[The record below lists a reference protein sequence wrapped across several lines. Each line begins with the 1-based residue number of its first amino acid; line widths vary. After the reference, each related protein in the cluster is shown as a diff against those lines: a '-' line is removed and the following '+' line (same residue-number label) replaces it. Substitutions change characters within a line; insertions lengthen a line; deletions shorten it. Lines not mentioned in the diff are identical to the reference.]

1 MKIEE
6 QQVINVAK
14 LVRLEVGPDE
24 VKRFA
29 DQLSQILTYVGKLNE
44 LDTSAV
50 EPTSHVIPLSN
61 VFREDKAT
69 PSLLVDEV
77 MENAPDAEPP
87 FFRVPKII
95 E

>member
-1 MKIEE
+1 MKIDE

-14 LVRLEVGPDE
+14 LAQLAVGPDE

-44 LDTSAV
+44 LDTATV

-61 VFREDKAT
+61 VFREDGVT
-69 PSLLVDEV
+69 PSLSVEEA
-77 MENAPDAEPP
+77 MENAPDAEFP